1 METAAS
7 RETRTARRGRAAPA
21 MGSLGGTRSRVVRRG
36 LLAGALLALLA
47 GGQAR
52 AEYVSANTLNCRA
65 SPDTSSPIVA
75 KLDRGRQVS
84 VEKTSHKWS
93 RLKSP
98 DCWVL
103 SRYLAD
109 YLPAT
114 LYTPSRST
122 TKKTSAKKGSSSR
135 TSRPTYNRSN
145 ASGCPCSGNR
155 VCIGPRGGRYC
166 ITSGGNKRYGV

>member
-1 METAAS
+1 MEIAVS
-7 RETRTARRGRAAPA
+7 RVTRTARRGRAAPA

-36 LLAGALLALLA
+36 LFAGALLALLA
-47 GGQAR
+47 GGQVR

-65 SPDTSSPIVA
+65 SPDTSAPIVA
-75 KLDRGRQVS
+75 KLDRGREVS

-103 SRYLAD
+103 SRYLAN
-109 YLPAT
+109 YRPAT
-114 LYTPSRST
+114 LYTPSRSST
-122 TKKTSAKKGSSSR
+122 KKGSSSR